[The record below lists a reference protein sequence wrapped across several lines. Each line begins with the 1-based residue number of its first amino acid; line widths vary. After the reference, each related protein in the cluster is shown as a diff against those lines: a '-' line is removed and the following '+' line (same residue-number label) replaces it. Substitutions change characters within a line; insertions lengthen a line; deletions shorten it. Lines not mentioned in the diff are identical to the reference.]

1 MFLLVLAIWPTGL
14 KTAWVGVP
22 NFFIV
27 VLSIITRTIVTVDVC
42 ILWVTISG
50 IHKNK
55 NFSTINRRFLQHARL
70 EGAPVAK

>member
-1 MFLLVLAIWPTGL
+1 
-14 KTAWVGVP
+14 
-22 NFFIV
+22 
-27 VLSIITRTIVTVDVC
+27 VC